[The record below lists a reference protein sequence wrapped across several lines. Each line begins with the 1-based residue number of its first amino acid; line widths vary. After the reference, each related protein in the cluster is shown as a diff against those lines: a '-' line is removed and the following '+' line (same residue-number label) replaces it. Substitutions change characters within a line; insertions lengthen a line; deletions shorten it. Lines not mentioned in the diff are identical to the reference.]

1 MTTISFHF
9 HGYQPGDVVRWRE
22 ADPLKPQSWEER
34 VSPVSLAV
42 GADRF
47 SGRNWTDAVLHTYGR
62 LHAVLERAEGAASV
76 DIEPQ
81 TLVWLLQRD
90 PDTFHRVRASFER
103 GSAALALTPPFH
115 PILPHLHRFER
126 EVLFDLMIDFHAPLL
141 RRRPEARTG
150 LWLPEAAFS
159 RETIEDYLRVAR
171 AAAIGQDGLPDLT
184 HAVHLLLDARQFSG
198 LGKAAGAWATVDGTP
213 RIAAVGRDHPLS
225 SEFAFGPAGASGF
238 CHAALARGK
247 EQVFVASDLESLLA
261 NPAQAER
268 FETIV
273 QALRAQGAEVRA
285 PVPPSGLGA
294 VPVVEFSSWS
304 DYDEYLQSGHTSDT
318 RWTGLLRQGGLVVPR
333 MHRGRRMS
341 QLWKHAFTLA
351 SERIETVVRRTGQ
364 KVLKAKGVTKPP
376 ETLRRLSVGYGRH
389 LFRAYYLA
397 CGSSAAELDVE
408 AAMSTILGGR
418 VDPELA
424 GYVARG
430 YLLMLMGLRSDPR
443 FWDNPDTRV
452 TFQNVACLAHSLVD
466 MAEAC
471 RRAGDD
477 ATATRLLRLL
487 RATLIEFAEG
497 FTRWGFGNLQG
508 LEGWETTEEAWFE
521 SLQSEVPDRSAY
533 DVVKRATLFAI
544 GERLPPGLDVP
555 TSRAEGMVADTGHIA
570 GEVHGQWENPAW
582 CEHRTS

>member
-9 HGYQPGDVVRWRE
+9 HGYQPGDIVRWRE
-22 ADPLKPQSWEER
+22 PDPLKSQSWEER
-34 VSPVSLAV
+34 VSPVSHAV

-47 SGRNWTDAVLHTYGR
+47 SGRNWTDAVLQTYGR
-62 LHAVLERAEGAASV
+62 LQAVLDRAAGAASV

-90 PDTFHRVRASFER
+90 PDAFHRIRASFER

-126 EVLFDLMIDFHAPLL
+126 EVLFELMIDFHAPLL
-141 RRRPEARTG
+141 RRRPDAYPG

-159 RETIEDYLRVAR
+159 RETIEDYVR
-171 AAAIGQDGLPDLT
+171 AARTAATGAEGLPDLT
-184 HAVHLLLDARQFSG
+184 HAVHLLLDARQFSDPSRTVS
-198 LGKAAGAWATVDGTP
+198 AWAAVDGAP
-213 RIAAVGRDHPLS
+213 GIAAVGRDHSLS
-225 SEFAFGPAGASGF
+225 AEFAFGSKRASEF
-238 CHAALARGK
+238 CHAALAHGNG
-247 EQVFVASDLESLLA
+247 QVLIASDLESLLA
-261 NPAQAER
+261 HPAQAER
-268 FETIV
+268 FEMIV
-273 QALRAQGAEVRA
+273 QSLRAQGAEVRA
-285 PVPPSGLGA
+285 PLPPPGLPV

-304 DYDEYLQSGHTSDT
+304 DYDEYLQGGHTSDT

-351 SERIETVVRRTGQ
+351 SERIETGVRRAGQ
-364 KVLKAKGVTKPP
+364 KVLKEKGVATPP
-376 ETLRRLSVGYGRH
+376 ETLRHLSVAYGRH
-389 LFRAYYLA
+389 LFRPYYLA
-397 CGSSAAELDVE
+397 CGTSAADLDVE
-408 AAMSTILGGR
+408 AAMSAILGGG
-418 VDPELA
+418 VDLELA

-430 YLLMLMGLRSDPR
+430 YIFMLMGLRSDPR

-471 RRAGDD
+471 RRGGDD
-477 ATATRLLRLL
+477 ASATRLLRLL
-487 RATLIEFAEG
+487 RAALIEFAEG
-497 FTRWGFGNLQG
+497 FARWGFANLQG

-521 SLQSEVPDRSAY
+521 SIQSEVPDRSRY
-533 DVVKRATLFAI
+533 DVVRRATLFAV
-544 GERLPPGLDVP
+544 GERLPPSVDIP
-555 TSRAEGMVADTGHIA
+555 RARAEEVVADTGHIA

-582 CEHRTS
+582 CEHRMS

>member
-9 HGYQPGDVVRWRE
+9 HGYQPGDIVRWRE
-22 ADPLKPQSWEER
+22 PDPLKPQSWEER
-34 VSPVSLAV
+34 VSPVSHAV

-47 SGRNWTDAVLHTYGR
+47 SGRNWTDAVLQTYGR
-62 LHAVLERAEGAASV
+62 LQAVLDRAAGAASV

-90 PDTFHRVRASFER
+90 PDAFQRVRAAFER

-126 EVLFDLMIDFHAPLL
+126 EVLFDLMIDFYAPLL
-141 RRRPEARTG
+141 RKHPEAHTG

-159 RETIEDYLRVAR
+159 RETMQDYLRAAR
-171 AAAIGQDGLPDLT
+171 GAATGEGGLPDLT
-184 HAVHLLLDARQFSG
+184 QAVHLLLDARQFSNPG
-198 LGKAAGAWATVDGTP
+198 TINGAWAAVDGP
-213 RIAAVGRDHPLS
+213 PGIAAVGRDHPLS
-225 SEFAFGPAGASGF
+225 SEFAFGSTRAPEF
-238 CHAALARGK
+238 CHAALAGGK
-247 EQVFVASDLESLLA
+247 RQVFVASDLESLLS

-273 QALRAQGAEVRA
+273 QALRAKGAEVRA
-285 PVPPSGLGA
+285 PLPPSGLQV

-304 DYDEYLQSGHTSDT
+304 DYDEFLHAGHTSDT

-333 MHRGRRMS
+333 VHLGRRMS

-351 SERIETVVRRTGQ
+351 SERIETAVRHAGQ
-364 KVLKAKGVTKPP
+364 KVLKEKGMAKPQ
-376 ETLRRLSVGYGRH
+376 ETLRHLSVVYGRH

-397 CGSSAAELDVE
+397 CGASVAELDVE
-408 AAMSTILGGR
+408 AAMSVIVGGR
-418 VDPELA
+418 VDLELA

-430 YLLMLMGLRSDPR
+430 YLFMLMGLRSDPR

-466 MAEAC
+466 LAEAC

-477 ATATRLLRLL
+477 ASASRLLGLL
-487 RATLIEFAEG
+487 RAALIEFSEG
-497 FTRWGFGNLQG
+497 FARWSFANLQG

-521 SLQSEVPDRSAY
+521 SLQSEVPDRSQL
-533 DVVKRATLFAI
+533 DVVKRATLFAV
-544 GERLPPGLDVP
+544 GERLPGNLDIPRIRPEEV
-555 TSRAEGMVADTGHIA
+555 VADTGHIA
-570 GEVHGQWENPAW
+570 GEVHGRWENPAW
-582 CEHRTS
+582 CEHRVS

>member
-1 MTTISFHF
+1 MTTVSFHF
-9 HGYQPGDVVRWRE
+9 HGYQPGDIVRWRE
-22 ADPLKPQSWEER
+22 PDPLKSQSWEER
-34 VSPVSLAV
+34 VSPVSHAV

-47 SGRNWTDAVLHTYGR
+47 SGRNWTDAVLQTYGR
-62 LHAVLERAEGAASV
+62 LQAVLDRAAGAASV

-90 PDTFHRVRASFER
+90 PDAFHRVRSSLEG

-126 EVLFDLMIDFHAPLL
+126 EVLFDLMIDFYAPLL
-141 RRRPEARTG
+141 RGRPEARPG

-171 AAAIGQDGLPDLT
+171 GAAVGGDGLPDLT
-184 HAVHLLLDARQFSG
+184 HAVHLLLDGRQFSDP
-198 LGKAAGAWATVDGTP
+198 GKAASAWAVVDGAP
-213 RIAAVGRDHPLS
+213 GIAAVGRDHPLS
-225 SEFAFGPAGASGF
+225 SEFAFGPTGASDF
-238 CHAALARGK
+238 CHAALSRGK
-247 EQVFVASDLESLLA
+247 GHVFVASDLESLLA

-285 PVPPSGLGA
+285 PVPPSGLET

-351 SERIETVVRRTGQ
+351 SERIETVVRRAGH
-364 KVLKAKGVTKPP
+364 KALKEKGVVKPP
-376 ETLRRLSVGYGRH
+376 ETLRHLSVAYGRH
-389 LFRAYYLA
+389 LFRPYYLA
-397 CGSSAAELDVE
+397 CGTSAADLDVE
-408 AAMSTILGGR
+408 AAMSAILGGR
-418 VDPELA
+418 VDLELA

-430 YLLMLMGLRSDPR
+430 YLFMLMGLRSDPR

-466 MAEAC
+466 MAEAS
-471 RRAGDD
+471 RRAGDE
-477 ATATRLLRLL
+477 ATSTRLLRLL
-487 RATLIEFAEG
+487 RAALIEFSEG
-497 FTRWGFGNLQG
+497 FARWSFGTLQG
-508 LEGWETTEEAWFE
+508 LEGWETTEEAWLE
-521 SLQSEVPDRSAY
+521 SLQSEVPDRSPY
-533 DVVKRATLFAI
+533 DVVKRAALFAV
-544 GERLPPGLDVP
+544 GERLPPSIDIPRVRP
-555 TSRAEGMVADTGHIA
+555 EEVVADTGHIA

-582 CEHRTS
+582 CEHRPS